1 MTPRERAIAALTCK
15 IPDQIPTFELEFQLT
30 QEYVGKDYL
39 NQHQLEGLT
48 QSEIDKKLH
57 ENAEFM
63 LELFE
68 KLEYSIIPIH
78 YLNFENQLETARIIR
93 KLTGNKYMLT
103 RHGDGTYGVP
113 DGNRMYDFA
122 YRIADDPA
130 GLKAD
135 AERMANNAIES
146 NKRAVDAGFDSFILC
161 ADYCYNTGPFL
172 SPVQFREYITPYLHK
187 IIKSIRENGAYAIK
201 HTDGDIMPI
210 LDQLAECEPHA
221 LHSLDPMARVDIKE
235 VKRLVGDKICL
246 AGNVN
251 CALMQTGTDEEV
263 IESAEY
269 AITHGKPNGGYIFT
283 TSNCPFRGLP
293 LERYL
298 LVLDVW
304 KKHRDYHANTSHM
317 A

>member
-1 MTPRERAIAALTCK
+1 MPKTMTPKQRAVAALTCQ

-30 QEYVGKDYL
+30 REYVGKNYL
-39 NQHQLEGLT
+39 NQRELEGLT
-48 QSEIDKKLH
+48 ASEKDKKLH

-93 KLTGNKYMLT
+93 KMTGDKYMLT
-103 RHGDGTYGVP
+103 RHGDGTFSIP
-113 DGNRMYDFA
+113 DGNHMYDFA
-122 YRIADDPA
+122 YRIADDPD
-130 GLKAD
+130 GVHAD
-135 AERMANNAIES
+135 AEKMANNAIEA

-161 ADYCYNTGPFL
+161 ADYCYNTGPFM
-172 SPVQFREYITPYLHK
+172 SPQMFREFVTPYLKK
-187 IIKSIRENGAYAIK
+187 IIKSIRDSGAYAIK

-210 LDQLAECEPHA
+210 LDQLAECEPHGI
-221 LHSLDPMARVDIKE
+221 HSLDPMARVDIKE
-235 VKRLVGDKICL
+235 VKRLIGDKICL
-246 AGNVN
+246 CGNVN

-263 IESAEY
+263 IASAEY
-269 AITHGKPNGGYIFT
+269 SITHGKPNGGYIFT
-283 TSNCPFRGLP
+283 TSNVPFHGLP

-304 KKHRDYHANTSHM
+304 KKHRDY
-317 A
+317 